1 MSIFKGDFRAAQL
14 AWDYASPEEGPELPE
29 EYPTCKWCEEP
40 TGSHWKQW
48 NGVKRPSDENEDFCM
63 ECFEVY
69 ACAACETLALEV
81 KGSETGLCATC
92 TEKSMSIDHTPT
104 EQIARETLAGLWAQI
119 GDLTDRENDGNRA
132 AWEMAEDK
140 IREAEQVI
148 QVVLNAINARTLR
161 PVPTQRPA

>member
-1 MSIFKGDFRAAQL
+1 MTMHQ
-14 AWDYASPEEGPELPE
+14 
-29 EYPTCKWCEEP
+29 
-40 TGSHWKQW
+40 
-48 NGVKRPSDENEDFCM
+48 
-63 ECFEVY
+63 
-69 ACAACETLALEV
+69 
-81 KGSETGLCATC
+81 
-92 TEKSMSIDHTPT
+92 PT

-161 PVPTQRPA
+161 PVPAQRPA